1 MCNNNSLHRY
11 VYMHVNAGKVGSCH
25 THDLEFSFKQGKKY
39 CRVCSLGA
47 QKEYD
52 IRIKREEKENRW
64 QQLFLFRDLVKF
76 LA

>member
-1 MCNNNSLHRY
+1 MIWRFHSS
-11 VYMHVNAGKVGSCH
+11 KV
-25 THDLEFSFKQGKKY
+25 KNIV
-39 CRVCSLGA
+39 VCVLGA
-47 QKEYD
+47 QEEYD